1 MAKFEKPIKIKNV
14 YIVSSG
20 DYSDYGIRA
29 VFAGV
34 NEQEAKAEAE
44 AYCKLRNGEG
54 GECGGECI
62 VDEWE
67 VNQANYTVGVK
78 EIPVWFATHCT
89 RWPQPIQVSKD
100 IVLDNEFEIFPQYRN
115 SPTPVE
121 VLTLKEQGGA
131 FDSFVFKVYSDES
144 EDYAKKKLY
153 DYKAKMKALWEGV

>member
-1 MAKFEKPIKIKNV
+1 MTKFEKPIKIKKV

-29 VFAGV
+29 VFASV

-44 AYCKLRNGEG
+44 AYCKLHNERG
-54 GECGGECI
+54 GECGCDCMVE
-62 VDEWE
+62 EWA
-67 VNQANYTVGVK
+67 VNQANYTVGVQ
-78 EIPVWFATHCT
+78 EIPVWLATSCS

-100 IVLDNEFEIFPQYRN
+100 IVFDNEFEIFPEYRN

-121 VLTLKEQGGA
+121 VLTHKENDGK
-131 FDSFVFKVYSDES
+131 FDDFVFKVYSDES
-144 EDYAKKKLY
+144 EDHAKKKLY